1 MLIVL
6 EEKHKQDLQFL
17 AGQSPQGT
25 VTHTLFMKNSK
36 VIGEFVKISLDF
48 LKKGPNTKL
57 YNSAASKLFNRL
69 NLNEQKRLE

>member
-25 VTHTLFMKNSK
+25 VTHTLFMKKFQSDWRICEN
-36 VIGEFVKISLDF
+36 ISRFFKERAKYKTL
-48 LKKGPNTKL
+48 
-57 YNSAASKLFNRL
+57 
-69 NLNEQKRLE
+69 Q